1 MQKSTKPMSEQAK
14 ILAQLQ
20 DLIMAIMKTGTATA
34 EQGSKID
41 ALEAQL
47 QKQKCYRESKHPEY
61 AYQGEEIAGLL
72 SQGKQ
77 EEAIDKMYTWK
88 ITADDFFGF
97 IGYHD
102 EDEEYVDIFTD
113 AFITDVSKAYKLK
126 CESK

>member
-1 MQKSTKPMSEQAK
+1 MSEQAK

-20 DLIMAIMKTGTATA
+20 ALIMEIMKTGTATE
-34 EQGSKID
+34 EQGNKID
-41 ALEAQL
+41 KLEAL
-47 QKQKCYRESKHPEY
+47 LHKQKCYREIKHPEY
-61 AYQGEEIAGLL
+61 SCQGEEIAGLL
-72 SQGKQ
+72 FKGKK

-102 EDEEYVDIFTD
+102 EDEEYTDIFTD
-113 AFITDVSKAYKLK
+113 EFITDISKAYASK